1 MGVNRM
7 KKLLSLLLLLLLLPL
22 LTACA
27 APRCDL
33 DAGEL
38 FADPAL
44 HVGMP
49 MAEVPAAWKEEAGAP
64 VQYAGLDFT
73 GGLYSP
79 IYAGVR
85 SDEVLLL
92 AACHSDG
99 AVTAGQVQAVR
110 EALERDYGVE
120 LLPLVEDESLTRWF
134 LWNETACLALSSIGE
149 DPDAQ
154 QVEIAVFLQN
164 YQDYT

>member
-7 KKLLSLLLLLLLLPL
+7 KKLLLLLLLLPL

-33 DAGEL
+33 DGGEL
-38 FADPAL
+38 FADPSL

-73 GGLYSP
+73 GGLCSRL
-79 IYAGVR
+79 YAGVR

-99 AVTAGQVQAVR
+99 TATAGQVQSETGVSRRARPVR
-110 EALERDYGVE
+110 IQPSVKLHVPFMA
-120 LLPLVEDESLTRWF
+120 F
-134 LWNETACLALSSIGE
+134 L
-149 DPDAQ
+149 D
-154 QVEIAVFLQN
+154 
-164 YQDYT
+164 

>member
-7 KKLLSLLLLLLLLPL
+7 KKLLSLLLLLPL

-38 FADPAL
+38 FADPSL

-73 GGLYSP
+73 GGLCSRL
-79 IYAGVR
+79 YAGVR
-85 SDEVLLL
+85 SERCCCSPP
-92 AACHSDG
+92 AIP
-99 AVTAGQVQAVR
+99 TARPRPGRCRPCAR
-110 EALERDYGVE
+110 RWSATYGVE
-120 LLPLVEDESLTRWF
+120 LLPLVEDAALTRWF
-134 LWNETACLALSSIGE
+134 LWNETACLVLSSMGE

-154 QVEIAVFLQN
+154 QVEIVVFLQD

>member
-1 MGVNRM
+1 M
-7 KKLLSLLLLLLLLPL
+7 
-22 LTACA
+22 
-27 APRCDL
+27 
-33 DAGEL
+33 
-38 FADPAL
+38 
-44 HVGMP
+44 
-49 MAEVPAAWKEEAGAP
+49 
-64 VQYAGLDFT
+64 
-73 GGLYSP
+73 
-79 IYAGVR
+79 
-85 SDEVLLL
+85 LLL

-134 LWNETACLALSSIGE
+134 LWNETACLALSSMGE

-154 QVEIAVFLQN
+154 QVEIAVFLQD

>member
-7 KKLLSLLLLLLLLPL
+7 KKRFALLLLLPVL

-27 APRCDL
+27 AADL
-33 DAGEL
+33 DEGA
-38 FADPAL
+38 FCADPSL
-44 HVGMP
+44 SVGMP
-49 MAEVPAAWKEEAGAP
+49 MADAPEAWKSEAGAP

-73 GGLYSP
+73 GSLESPLYS
-79 IYAGVR
+79 GVY

-92 AACHSDG
+92 LSCRSVSPA
-99 AVTAGQVQAVR
+99 TAEQVQAVR
-110 EALERDYGVE
+110 EALERDYGVR
-120 LLPLVEDESLTRWF
+120 LPPMIEDETIHRWF
-134 LWNETACLALSSIGE
+134 LWNETACLVLNSMGE

-154 QVEIAVFLQN
+154 QAEIVVFLQD

>member
-7 KKLLSLLLLLLLLPL
+7 KKLLSLLLLLPL

-38 FADPAL
+38 FADPSL

-73 GGLYSP
+73 GGLCSRL
-79 IYAGVR
+79 YAGVR

-99 AVTAGQVQAVR
+99 AATAGQVQAVR

-134 LWNETACLALSSIGE
+134 LWNETACLVLSSMGE

-154 QVEIAVFLQN
+154 QVEIVVFLQN

>member
-7 KKLLSLLLLLLLLPL
+7 KKLLLLLLLLPL

-38 FADPAL
+38 FADPSL

-49 MAEVPAAWKEEAGAP
+49 MAEVSAAWKEEAGAP

-73 GGLYSP
+73 GSLESPLYS
-79 IYAGVR
+79 GVY

-92 AACHSDG
+92 LSCRSVSPA
-99 AVTAGQVQAVR
+99 TAEQVQAVR
-110 EALERDYGVE
+110 EALERDYGVR
-120 LLPLVEDESLTRWF
+120 LPPMIEDETIHRWF
-134 LWNETACLALSSIGE
+134 LWNETACLVLSSMGE

-154 QVEIAVFLQN
+154 QVEIAVFLQD